1 MTLYPLFQKL
11 KICVCLLGLSIFL
24 VHPQT
29 SGPLRKDTRL
39 PSLGDGSEMALGEE
53 RHIGES
59 VMREIF
65 KDPDYI
71 EDPILLD
78 YLLSIWQ
85 PLIEASKLRGDLSD
99 EMEQRFAW
107 QGFLVKDPSINA
119 FALPGGYMGVHLGLI
134 SAVSNRDELASV
146 LAHELSHITQ
156 RHISRLF
163 AQQAQQTPLMLGA
176 MILGIIAAGK
186 NPNAASALMVGGQAA
201 ATQSQLNFSRDME
214 READRVGYGVMLQ
227 AGYDG
232 SGFVSMFQKLQQ
244 ASRLNDNGSYPYL
257 RSHPLT
263 TERIADMA
271 SRQIGSFEGTQAQ
284 NSLPSNWVHLMM
296 SSRAKVL
303 TKTNSDSYQLNI
315 DLAQKALTNPKEPVS
330 NQIALL
336 YAGGLSS
343 LKIANFTQARRF
355 LSSLDALSTQGKTP
369 ELSLQISLLK
379 AQFFFLDNQPMIALE
394 ILDALPKSR
403 AVTFMLCENQL
414 KLSTKEAQQTCTMSL
429 RDWLNKHPRD
439 IHAWELLSD
448 AQYQSQDLLSSIR
461 SMAEAYALKLDYA
474 PAIDRLYA
482 AQTLSKEIAKKT
494 GLSKSQEMESSIIDS
509 RLRTLLALRREQ
521 SLQR

>member
-1 MTLYPLFQKL
+1 MSLKPLSHYL
-11 KICVCLLGLSIFL
+11 KIFIGLLIFSALCVQAQAP
-24 VHPQT
+24 VAA
-29 SGPLRKDTRL
+29 RKDARL
-39 PSLGDGSEMALGEE
+39 PSLGDGSEMPLGEE

-71 EDPILLD
+71 EDPVLLD
-78 YLLSIWQ
+78 YLMSIWQ
-85 PLIEASKLRGDLSD
+85 PLIEAAKLRGELST

-107 QGFLVKDPSINA
+107 QGFLIKDPSINA

-134 SAVSNRDELASV
+134 AAVSNRDELASV

-176 MILGIIAAGK
+176 MVLGIIAAGR

-263 TERIADMA
+263 TERIADMT
-271 SRQIGSFEGTQAQ
+271 SRQVGAAQ
-284 NSLPSNWVHLMM
+284 SINPQNNLPSNWAHLIM
-296 SSRAKVL
+296 SARAKVL
-303 TKTNSDSYQLNI
+303 SKTHSDAHQLNM
-315 DLAQKALTNPKEPVS
+315 DLANQAMLNTKESHTNKIS
-330 NQIALL
+330 KL
-336 YAGGLSS
+336 YAGALSS
-343 LKIANFTQARRF
+343 MTSSNFVQAHRF
-355 LSSLDALSTQGKTP
+355 INALETLSTEGKTP
-369 ELSLQISLLK
+369 EFAYLLTLLK
-379 AQFFFLDNQPMIALE
+379 AQLFTLDNQAMLALSALE
-394 ILDALPKSR
+394 QLPKTR
-403 AVTFMLCENQL
+403 AVKFMICENQIKINTSAS
-414 KLSTKEAQQTCTMSL
+414 KLSCSLTL
-429 RDWLNKHPRD
+429 RDWLNAHPKD
-439 IHAWELLSD
+439 IHAWELLSQ
-448 AQYQSQDLLSSIR
+448 AQLQNQETLSSIR
-461 SMAEAYALKLDYA
+461 SMAEAYALRFDYA

-482 AQTLSKEIAKKT
+482 AQSLSKEIAKKT
-494 GLSKSQEMESSIIDS
+494 GLSKAQEMESSIIDA
-509 RLRTLLALRREQ
+509 RLRSLLALRREQ

>member
-1 MTLYPLFQKL
+1 MSPKPLSHFL
-11 KICVCLLGLSIFL
+11 KILFGLLIFGA
-24 VHPQT
+24 VFVQAQT
-29 SGPLRKDTRL
+29 PVAPRKDARL
-39 PSLGDGSEMALGEE
+39 PSLGDGSEMPLGEE

-59 VMREIF
+59 VMKEIF

-78 YLLSIWQ
+78 YLMSIWL
-85 PLIEASKLRGDLSD
+85 PLIEAAKLRGELSA

-107 QGFLVKDPSINA
+107 QGFLIKDPSINA
-119 FALPGGYMGVHLGLI
+119 FALPGGYMGVHMGLI
-134 SAVSNRDELASV
+134 AAVSNRDELASV

-176 MILGIIAAGK
+176 MVLGIIAAGR

-232 SGFVSMFQKLQQ
+232 SGFISMFQKLQQ

-271 SRQIGSFEGTQAQ
+271 SRQVGTAESIHPQ
-284 NSLPSNWVHLMM
+284 NNLPSNWAHLIM
-296 SSRAKVL
+296 SARAKVL
-303 TKTNSDSYQLNI
+303 TKTHSDAHQLNI
-315 DLAQKALTNPKEPVS
+315 DLANQAMLSDKESTS
-330 NQIALL
+330 NKISLL
-336 YAGGLSS
+336 YAGALSS
-343 LKIANFTQARRF
+343 MISSNFVQAKKF
-355 LSSLDALSTQGKTP
+355 LSELDTLSIEGKTP
-369 ELSLQISLLK
+369 EFAYLLTLLK
-379 AQFFFLDNQPMIALE
+379 AQFFTLNNQTIIALSTLE
-394 ILDALPKSR
+394 PLPKTR
-403 AVTFMLCENQL
+403 AVKFMVCENQIKINTSDA
-414 KLSTKEAQQTCTMSL
+414 KLSCALSL
-429 RDWLNKHPRD
+429 REWLNGHPKD
-439 IHAWELLSD
+439 VHAWELLSQ
-448 AQYQSQDLLSSIR
+448 AQLQSQDTLSSIR
-461 SMAEAYALKLDYA
+461 SMAEAYALKFDYA

-482 AQTLSKEIAKKT
+482 AQSLSKEIAKRT
-494 GLSKSQEMESSIIDS
+494 GLTKAQEMESSIIDA
-509 RLRTLLALRREQ
+509 RLRALLALRREQ